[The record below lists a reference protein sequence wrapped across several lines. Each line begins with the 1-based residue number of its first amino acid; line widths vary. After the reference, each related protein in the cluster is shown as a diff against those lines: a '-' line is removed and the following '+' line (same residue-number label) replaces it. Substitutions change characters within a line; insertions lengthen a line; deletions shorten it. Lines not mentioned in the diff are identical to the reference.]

1 MVFCVVNRSC
11 GETRGSSCSRR
22 RKASIFSLGQS
33 ERLAKVRWRVFLP
46 SRQPSRRRMAGG
58 ELRIGTTAIYMR
70 TLTNINPN
78 LSREIYS
85 YMRTQINEN
94 QVAVRAKP
102 HIFKILTS
110 NRASTVGWNFGLGLG
125 GCPRA
130 CAWSKLLRRVHAP
143 GGQGPGKQENHHEH
157 DSVAITA
164 EEGIRLRQQ
173 LGSATY
179 QCHSGNHQEASQQ
192 VEAHHEAHTE
202 DQHAEKN
209 EPRQELLRKI
219 HRTAPTSADD
229 CQNANEEQE
238 SAKPSVFDFCRD
250 EGGD

>member
-58 ELRIGTTAIYMR
+58 ELRLGTTAIYMR

-110 NRASTVGWNFGLGLG
+110 NRASTVGWNFGLTG
-125 GCPRA
+125 
-130 CAWSKLLRRVHAP
+130 
-143 GGQGPGKQENHHEH
+143 
-157 DSVAITA
+157 
-164 EEGIRLRQQ
+164 
-173 LGSATY
+173 
-179 QCHSGNHQEASQQ
+179 
-192 VEAHHEAHTE
+192 
-202 DQHAEKN
+202 
-209 EPRQELLRKI
+209 RKI
-219 HRTAPTSADD
+219 AIIIFRTKSNRLKDLLPYVPVCLAHI
-229 CQNANEEQE
+229 E
-238 SAKPSVFDFCRD
+238 SIQPGQIVRI
-250 EGGD
+250 EG

>member
-58 ELRIGTTAIYMR
+58 ELRLGTTAIYMR

-78 LSREIYS
+78 SSRKIYS

-94 QVAVRAKP
+94 QVAARAKP

-110 NRASTVGWNFGLGLG
+110 NRASTVGWNFGLVRAQRQSRFRLRLG
-125 GCPRA
+125 GSRC
-130 CAWSKLLRRVHAP
+130 LRRSRTPRKSRKCSITTHRQKHATFLRKRFA
-143 GGQGPGKQENHHEH
+143 GGQLEFDG
-157 DSVAITA
+157 
-164 EEGIRLRQQ
+164 
-173 LGSATY
+173 
-179 QCHSGNHQEASQQ
+179 
-192 VEAHHEAHTE
+192 
-202 DQHAEKN
+202 
-209 EPRQELLRKI
+209 
-219 HRTAPTSADD
+219 APSLDKLD
-229 CQNANEEQE
+229 
-238 SAKPSVFDFCRD
+238 
-250 EGGD
+250 

>member
-58 ELRIGTTAIYMR
+58 ELRLGTTAIYMR

-110 NRASTVGWNFGLGLG
+110 NRASNVGWNFGLERGSLVSRRETVSSCDALYRLTDTGLLPG
-125 GCPRA
+125 NSNETQGDSVQT
-130 CAWSKLLRRVHAP
+130 WKLVALRTVSP
-143 GGQGPGKQENHHEH
+143 PGK
-157 DSVAITA
+157 
-164 EEGIRLRQQ
+164 RLR
-173 LGSATY
+173 
-179 QCHSGNHQEASQQ
+179 
-192 VEAHHEAHTE
+192 
-202 DQHAEKN
+202 
-209 EPRQELLRKI
+209 LLFLLFRNPFI
-219 HRTAPTSADD
+219 FS
-229 CQNANEEQE
+229 
-238 SAKPSVFDFCRD
+238 
-250 EGGD
+250 

>member
-22 RKASIFSLGQS
+22 RNASIFSLGRA

-58 ELRIGTTAIYMR
+58 ELRLGTTAIYMR

-110 NRASTVGWNFGLGLG
+110 NRASTVGWNFGLVSLQEGLSLHVVFLQAG
-125 GCPRA
+125 ANAVKGI
-130 CAWSKLLRRVHAP
+130 VHRI
-143 GGQGPGKQENHHEH
+143 GELQHLVLFFV
-157 DSVAITA
+157 D
-164 EEGIRLRQQ
+164 
-173 LGSATY
+173 GSP
-179 QCHSGNHQEASQQ
+179 
-192 VEAHHEAHTE
+192 AHHGLPI
-202 DQHAEKN
+202 Q
-209 EPRQELLRKI
+209 
-219 HRTAPTSADD
+219 
-229 CQNANEEQE
+229 
-238 SAKPSVFDFCRD
+238 DFV
-250 EGGD
+250 

>member
-58 ELRIGTTAIYMR
+58 ELRLGTTAIYMR

-94 QVAVRAKP
+94 QVAARAKP

-110 NRASTVGWNFGLGLG
+110 NRASTVGWNFGLSG
-125 GCPRA
+125 
-130 CAWSKLLRRVHAP
+130 
-143 GGQGPGKQENHHEH
+143 
-157 DSVAITA
+157 A
-164 EEGIRLRQQ
+164 ET
-173 LGSATY
+173 SATPDADAGRDIH
-179 QCHSGNHQEASQQ
+179 QSPCH
-192 VEAHHEAHTE
+192 
-202 DQHAEKN
+202 
-209 EPRQELLRKI
+209 
-219 HRTAPTSADD
+219 PTH
-229 CQNANEEQE
+229 
-238 SAKPSVFDFCRD
+238 SVPQTGWWCR
-250 EGGD
+250 

>member
-58 ELRIGTTAIYMR
+58 ELRLGTTAIYMR

-78 LSREIYS
+78 LSRKIYS

-94 QVAVRAKP
+94 QVAARAKP

-110 NRASTVGWNFGLGLG
+110 NRASTVGWNFGLIVFRIL
-125 GCPRA
+125 PSTENA
-130 CAWSKLLRRVHAP
+130 SFV
-143 GGQGPGKQENHHEH
+143 GKGHTGATS
-157 DSVAITA
+157 DSAA
-164 EEGIRLRQQ
+164 
-173 LGSATY
+173 
-179 QCHSGNHQEASQQ
+179 GNG
-192 VEAHHEAHTE
+192 T
-202 DQHAEKN
+202 
-209 EPRQELLRKI
+209 
-219 HRTAPTSADD
+219 
-229 CQNANEEQE
+229 
-238 SAKPSVFDFCRD
+238 
-250 EGGD
+250 

>member
-58 ELRIGTTAIYMR
+58 ELRLGTTAIYMR

-110 NRASTVGWNFGLGLG
+110 NRASTVGWNFGLKSLLLG
-125 GCPRA
+125 ERPRQLGRSPCPRSFHLA
-130 CAWSKLLRRVHAP
+130 LGRKRRWSKRGRATRKEAVSLKIPPSLDISQRPLCRRCSPVIVR
-143 GGQGPGKQENHHEH
+143 N
-157 DSVAITA
+157 
-164 EEGIRLRQQ
+164 Q
-173 LGSATY
+173 LARTLTSNLDISANGS
-179 QCHSGNHQEASQQ
+179 C
-192 VEAHHEAHTE
+192 
-202 DQHAEKN
+202 
-209 EPRQELLRKI
+209 I
-219 HRTAPTSADD
+219 
-229 CQNANEEQE
+229 
-238 SAKPSVFDFCRD
+238 
-250 EGGD
+250 

>member
-58 ELRIGTTAIYMR
+58 ELRLGTTAIYMR

-110 NRASTVGWNFGLGLG
+110 NRASTVGWNFGL
-125 GCPRA
+125 A
-130 CAWSKLLRRVHAP
+130 SKLSKKLPVSLKPTTILSPHQAVWVSLCVNP
-143 GGQGPGKQENHHEH
+143 ESTENT
-157 DSVAITA
+157 SW
-164 EEGIRLRQQ
+164 EGSDTLESPCV
-173 LGSATY
+173 SAR
-179 QCHSGNHQEASQQ
+179 A
-192 VEAHHEAHTE
+192 AA
-202 DQHAEKN
+202 A
-209 EPRQELLRKI
+209 L
-219 HRTAPTSADD
+219 D
-229 CQNANEEQE
+229 CCDIGVDRA
-238 SAKPSVFDFCRD
+238 
-250 EGGD
+250 G

>member
-58 ELRIGTTAIYMR
+58 ELRLGTTAIYMR
-70 TLTNINPN
+70 TLTNINPD
-78 LSREIYS
+78 LSIEIYS

-110 NRASTVGWNFGLGLG
+110 NRASTVGWNFGLGMA
-125 GCPRA
+125 A
-130 CAWSKLLRRVHAP
+130 CA
-143 GGQGPGKQENHHEH
+143 
-157 DSVAITA
+157 
-164 EEGIRLRQQ
+164 
-173 LGSATY
+173 
-179 QCHSGNHQEASQQ
+179 SGVQ
-192 VEAHHEAHTE
+192 
-202 DQHAEKN
+202 
-209 EPRQELLRKI
+209 
-219 HRTAPTSADD
+219 
-229 CQNANEEQE
+229 
-238 SAKPSVFDFCRD
+238 AKPMR
-250 EGGD
+250 GPTLL

>member
-33 ERLAKVRWRVFLP
+33 ERLAKVRWLVFLP

-58 ELRIGTTAIYMR
+58 ELRLGTTAIYMR

-78 LSREIYS
+78 LSIEIYR

-110 NRASTVGWNFGLGLG
+110 NRDATVGWNFGLTH
-125 GCPRA
+125 CPPGEEVSAVA
-130 CAWSKLLRRVHAP
+130 CMTNARNTETMIRRNVLFGTIAP
-143 GGQGPGKQENHHEH
+143 F
-157 DSVAITA
+157 
-164 EEGIRLRQQ
+164 
-173 LGSATY
+173 Y
-179 QCHSGNHQEASQQ
+179 
-192 VEAHHEAHTE
+192 
-202 DQHAEKN
+202 
-209 EPRQELLRKI
+209 EL
-219 HRTAPTSADD
+219 TTTMPA
-229 CQNANEEQE
+229 
-238 SAKPSVFDFCRD
+238 AKTD
-250 EGGD
+250 

>member
-58 ELRIGTTAIYMR
+58 ELRLGTTAIYMR

-94 QVAVRAKP
+94 QVAARAKP

-110 NRASTVGWNFGLGLG
+110 NRASTVGWTFGLVIGYLDCADAASGLKDLASAVS
-125 GCPRA
+125 RKSA
-130 CAWSKLLRRVHAP
+130 NILRRR
-143 GGQGPGKQENHHEH
+143 
-157 DSVAITA
+157 S
-164 EEGIRLRQQ
+164 
-173 LGSATY
+173 S
-179 QCHSGNHQEASQQ
+179 
-192 VEAHHEAHTE
+192 
-202 DQHAEKN
+202 
-209 EPRQELLRKI
+209 
-219 HRTAPTSADD
+219 
-229 CQNANEEQE
+229 
-238 SAKPSVFDFCRD
+238 
-250 EGGD
+250 

>member
-58 ELRIGTTAIYMR
+58 ELRLGTTAIYMR

-110 NRASTVGWNFGLGLG
+110 NRASTVGWNFGLGG
-125 GCPRA
+125 PQTPDR
-130 CAWSKLLRRVHAP
+130 SK
-143 GGQGPGKQENHHEH
+143 
-157 DSVAITA
+157 SVYVDRKCTRLNSSHITISYA
-164 EEGIRLRQQ
+164 
-173 LGSATY
+173 
-179 QCHSGNHQEASQQ
+179 
-192 VEAHHEAHTE
+192 
-202 DQHAEKN
+202 
-209 EPRQELLRKI
+209 
-219 HRTAPTSADD
+219 
-229 CQNANEEQE
+229 
-238 SAKPSVFDFCRD
+238 VFCLKKK
-250 EGGD
+250 

>member
-58 ELRIGTTAIYMR
+58 ELRLGTTAIYMR

-110 NRASTVGWNFGLGLG
+110 NRASTVGWNFGLKHSAAEIWL
-125 GCPRA
+125 
-130 CAWSKLLRRVHAP
+130 V
-143 GGQGPGKQENHHEH
+143 GPQVPQVQHLVKNNLVSAQVLILPA
-157 DSVAITA
+157 VAH
-164 EEGIRLRQQ
+164 RP
-173 LGSATY
+173 
-179 QCHSGNHQEASQQ
+179 
-192 VEAHHEAHTE
+192 TE
-202 DQHAEKN
+202 
-209 EPRQELLRKI
+209 
-219 HRTAPTSADD
+219 
-229 CQNANEEQE
+229 
-238 SAKPSVFDFCRD
+238 
-250 EGGD
+250 

>member
-58 ELRIGTTAIYMR
+58 ELRLGTTAIYMR

-94 QVAVRAKP
+94 QVAVRAKR

-110 NRASTVGWNFGLGLG
+110 NRASTVGWNFGLTSPEPQAKGRSAGQARTPLA
-125 GCPRA
+125 PRT
-130 CAWSKLLRRVHAP
+130 R
-143 GGQGPGKQENHHEH
+143 
-157 DSVAITA
+157 T
-164 EEGIRLRQQ
+164 
-173 LGSATY
+173 
-179 QCHSGNHQEASQQ
+179 HS
-192 VEAHHEAHTE
+192 
-202 DQHAEKN
+202 
-209 EPRQELLRKI
+209 L
-219 HRTAPTSADD
+219 
-229 CQNANEEQE
+229 
-238 SAKPSVFDFCRD
+238 
-250 EGGD
+250 

>member
-58 ELRIGTTAIYMR
+58 ELRLGTTAIYMR

-110 NRASTVGWNFGLGLG
+110 NRASTVGWNFGLSGASQVSVVESPHL
-125 GCPRA
+125 RNRKDVA
-130 CAWSKLLRRVHAP
+130 LFRLLHRSVLRRVLGFAGPRQISGHRGLRHCNPQLEQFSVNAGCTPQGVGLAHAP
-143 GGQGPGKQENHHEH
+143 N
-157 DSVAITA
+157 
-164 EEGIRLRQQ
+164 
-173 LGSATY
+173 
-179 QCHSGNHQEASQQ
+179 
-192 VEAHHEAHTE
+192 
-202 DQHAEKN
+202 
-209 EPRQELLRKI
+209 
-219 HRTAPTSADD
+219 
-229 CQNANEEQE
+229 
-238 SAKPSVFDFCRD
+238 
-250 EGGD
+250 

>member
-58 ELRIGTTAIYMR
+58 ELRLGTTAIYMR

-94 QVAVRAKP
+94 QVAARAKP

-110 NRASTVGWNFGLGLG
+110 NRASTVGWNFGLAPARNG
-125 GCPRA
+125 A
-130 CAWSKLLRRVHAP
+130 CLRRRDLAEAP
-143 GGQGPGKQENHHEH
+143 RLSTREN
-157 DSVAITA
+157 
-164 EEGIRLRQQ
+164 
-173 LGSATY
+173 
-179 QCHSGNHQEASQQ
+179 
-192 VEAHHEAHTE
+192 
-202 DQHAEKN
+202 
-209 EPRQELLRKI
+209 
-219 HRTAPTSADD
+219 
-229 CQNANEEQE
+229 
-238 SAKPSVFDFCRD
+238 
-250 EGGD
+250 

>member
-58 ELRIGTTAIYMR
+58 ELRLGTTAIYMR

-94 QVAVRAKP
+94 QVAARAKP

-110 NRASTVGWNFGLGLG
+110 NRASTVGWNFGLEEVPQRETFHQADVLMEGLRNLSRG
-125 GCPRA
+125 GFKPDGGVPQYQGEALVTLVCGTARPR
-130 CAWSKLLRRVHAP
+130 L
-143 GGQGPGKQENHHEH
+143 
-157 DSVAITA
+157 A
-164 EEGIRLRQQ
+164 E
-173 LGSATY
+173 
-179 QCHSGNHQEASQQ
+179 
-192 VEAHHEAHTE
+192 
-202 DQHAEKN
+202 
-209 EPRQELLRKI
+209 
-219 HRTAPTSADD
+219 
-229 CQNANEEQE
+229 
-238 SAKPSVFDFCRD
+238 
-250 EGGD
+250 

>member
-58 ELRIGTTAIYMR
+58 ELRLGTTAIYMR

-110 NRASTVGWNFGLGLG
+110 NRASTVGWNFGLEERSRRLTCKGIYLRYFEGFPTAKLG
-125 GCPRA
+125 DFPIVRAARLSVTLTQSLYYARGQVPR
-130 CAWSKLLRRVHAP
+130 KRRSELECSIWERSISHGVNHFWIAP
-143 GGQGPGKQENHHEH
+143 IN
-157 DSVAITA
+157 
-164 EEGIRLRQQ
+164 
-173 LGSATY
+173 
-179 QCHSGNHQEASQQ
+179 
-192 VEAHHEAHTE
+192 
-202 DQHAEKN
+202 
-209 EPRQELLRKI
+209 
-219 HRTAPTSADD
+219 D
-229 CQNANEEQE
+229 CL
-238 SAKPSVFDFCRD
+238 
-250 EGGD
+250 